1 MAKGVTISALLL
13 LVVMSGVLGAVNPG
27 VKLKISQAGLNYAAQ
42 QALASLAG
50 QVQGQSIPDQSGSAH
65 TAIGKVKYELS
76 SMQVT
81 SFSPGAASAVVN
93 PSGLTLQIANV
104 GVNVHGHW
112 HYEYKKIIKIKDSG
126 SFDVSVQGA
135 SISVRILLG
144 IDSPTSGRPTIVS
157 SSCADDVQ
165 KVKVKFHGGASW
177 LYNLFD
183 DNVAKSLKSNLKDLL
198 CKSALKAINE
208 DAAKKL
214 ATLKVT
220 VPIKG
225 IGSLD
230 YRLTSAPAFYNGFI
244 EAGFKVQMHLT
255 SLILPHD
262 NLIQGEVFWTGDAT
276 EAPFSPPVV
285 SDPPRDMDMLTIWL
299 TDYIINTLTYVVHKH
314 GVLNYDL
321 TPNDLDPKDRG
332 VLNTTC
338 SSLICMGNVLPKIV
352 REKFP
357 NSAIAVAM
365 ATSKPPTLAISPAG
379 VHVAFEGH
387 MNFSVFPLESNE
399 RTLLFSTFTTVD
411 AVLKAELKDKKIVAS
426 VETMKPTLKV
436 IDSSIGE
443 IPSDALT
450 GAFQFASDFFVK
462 NKINDVLKEGIALPD
477 IDNVEYVNPSLI
489 LMKGAVCL
497 TTDVRYAPDE
507 KLYFKSWNEIHP

>member
-1 MAKGVTISALLL
+1 
-13 LVVMSGVLGAVNPG
+13 
-27 VKLKISQAGLNYAAQ
+27 
-42 QALASLAG
+42 
-50 QVQGQSIPDQSGSAH
+50 
-65 TAIGKVKYELS
+65 
-76 SMQVT
+76 MQVT
-81 SFSPGAASAVVN
+81 SFSPGAASVVVN
-93 PSGLTLQIANV
+93 PSGLTLQIADV
-104 GVNVHGHW
+104 RVNVHGHW

-144 IDSPTSGRPTIVS
+144 MDSPMSGRPTILS
-157 SSCADDVQ
+157 SSCVDDVQ

-183 DNVAKSLKSNLKDLL
+183 HNVAKSLKSNLKDLL

-230 YRLTSAPAFYNGFI
+230 YRLISAPAFYNGFI

-285 SDPPRDMDMLTIWL
+285 SDPPRDMAMRTIWL

-332 VLNTTC
+332 ILNTTC
-338 SSLICMGNVLPKIV
+338 SSLICFGSVLSV

-379 VHVAFEGH
+379 VHVAFEGR
-387 MNFSVFPLESNE
+387 MNFSVFPLDSNE
-399 RTLLFSTFTTVD
+399 RTSRHSPMLSAMLPILFAIDMRKGQHSKVST
-411 AVLKAELKDKKIVAS
+411 S
-426 VETMKPTLKV
+426 VTQL
-436 IDSSIGE
+436 G
-443 IPSDALT
+443 L
-450 GAFQFASDFFVK
+450 
-462 NKINDVLKEGIALPD
+462 NDMLKEGIALPD

-489 LMKGAVCL
+489 LMKPCPLHIVASL
-497 TTDVRYAPDE
+497 
-507 KLYFKSWNEIHP
+507 KL